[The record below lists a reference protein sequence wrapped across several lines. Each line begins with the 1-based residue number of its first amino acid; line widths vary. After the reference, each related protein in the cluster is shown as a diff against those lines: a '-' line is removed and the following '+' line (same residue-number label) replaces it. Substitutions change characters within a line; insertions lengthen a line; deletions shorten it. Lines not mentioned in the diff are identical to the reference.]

1 MKVSWI
7 ERQNSATSA
16 ICACLFSN
24 QNFSPVFLELR
35 NLAAELVDG
44 WMAIIRSQSV
54 SNNSPAGTSWFF
66 LWSNGQSL
74 MDLSHS

>member
-1 MKVSWI
+1 MRVSWI
-7 ERQNSATSA
+7 ERENSATPA

-24 QNFSPVFLELR
+24 QNFSPVFLDLR

-66 LWSNGQSL
+66 LRNNGQSL
-74 MDLSHS
+74 IHLSHS